1 MRNYLSE
8 RKQTVV
14 LNGTFSD
21 ISVVKCGVPRGTCLG
36 PLLYDMVVLN
46 EATMSMYVDDL
57 TLYITANTEKE
68 LKLDL
73 NVELQLIVGFLLM
86 LHLLTRS
93 MRPGSWV

>member
-1 MRNYLSE
+1 MSE

-36 PLLYDMVVLN
+36 PLFVWYGYSMPFVLN

-57 TLYITANTEKE
+57 TLYITANAEKE

-73 NVELQLIVGFLLM
+73 NVELQLIVGLCC
-86 LHLLTRS
+86 TC
-93 MRPGSWV
+93 